1 MELLVAAALCV
12 WWRAGIIGGIAP
24 GLRDHHRRGMSALG
38 QGQIQSMNESRKRIT
53 HSKGICAS
61 AAFPRLPMTVFCH
74 TG

>member
-38 QGQIQSMNESRKRIT
+38 QGQIQSTNHAEKGASHIPKAFALQLRSR
-53 HSKGICAS
+53 
-61 AAFPRLPMTVFCH
+61 AFP
-74 TG
+74 

>member
-38 QGQIQSMNESRKRIT
+38 QGQIQSMNESRRKRSFT
-53 HSKGICAS
+53 HSKAFGLQLRS
-61 AAFPRLPMTVFCH
+61 RAFP
-74 TG
+74 